1 MNKDKRKL
9 YKIKE
14 MKRDGLS
21 YVERG
26 NKISEMKGRFVKN
39 KSFDITSEPLGLQ
52 GEKVGPIITSDIK
65 STESVKSGVYVPKT
79 MNTYSITYIGL
90 IIMLL
95 SQFGIPESDA
105 TITIKTIA
113 IIIGAIISFWGRW
126 RKGDIN
132 IFGIRKK

>member
-1 MNKDKRKL
+1 MKKAQRRKL
-9 YKIKE
+9 KA
-14 MKRDGLS
+14 KRRKLNRLKK
-21 YVERG
+21 VE
-26 NKISEMKGRFVKN
+26 S
-39 KSFDITSEPLGLQ
+39 
-52 GEKVGPIITSDIK
+52 IITSDIK
-65 STESVKSGVYVPKT
+65 DTEGVKLGVYTPKT

-113 IIIGAIISFWGRW
+113 IIIGAIISFWGRF

-132 IFGIRKK
+132 ILGIRKK